1 MKVAIASRDVN
12 HKTDTKRKA
21 VPRHAAGQTWE
32 DPSLAEWPKNNHR
45 LFCGDLGNVVNDD
58 VLSWFAYLLCFFSET
73 DILFPRK
80 KKLLLEQNE
89 LHVARIL
96 VYEGCEREVVEA
108 GKQSD
113 EFLQY
118 WCCLLCYLHPL
129 FDVFAKVNPLQKV
142 LAIVHGNLKLFERV
156 LITWELVDF
165 RIEPLHCPL
174 VKHDFGF
181 ISLISAAHKAG
192 KQTQDGRDEEI
203 TVLRVKIQNLKD
215 DAAAAVTFEQ
225 QQEASIF
232 FILNYVIHTTLAP
245 ALGRQLN
252 PIKGI
257 KKADKGKE
265 VEDSSS
271 PYGIHLVIEDYP
283 YAVDGLE
290 IWFAIKEWV
299 QDCVSLYYPTDND
312 LKRDPELQNWW
323 KEAVEVGH
331 GDLKDKPWWPKM
343 QTVEELVESCTTI
356 IWTAS
361 ALHAA
366 VNFGQYPCGGLILNR
381 PTLSIRLLPEQGTA
395 EYEEMVKSHQKAYLI
410 TITPKLETLIDFT
423 TIEILSKHA
432 SDEVYLR
439 ERDNPH
445 WTFGSRA
452 LQPF

>member
-1 MKVAIASRDVN
+1 M
-12 HKTDTKRKA
+12 
-21 VPRHAAGQTWE
+21 
-32 DPSLAEWPKNNHR
+32 
-45 LFCGDLGNVVNDD
+45 
-58 VLSWFAYLLCFFSET
+58 
-73 DILFPRK
+73 
-80 KKLLLEQNE
+80 KLLLEQNE

-113 EFLQY
+113 D

-142 LAIVHGNLKLFERV
+142 LAIVHGNLKLFESHV
-156 LITWELVDF
+156 IL
-165 RIEPLHCPL
+165 
-174 VKHDFGF
+174 
-181 ISLISAAHKAG
+181 AAHKAG

-215 DAAAAVTFEQ
+215 DAAAANKKRMFVAEKSKELAIFQGQNKAFNSVGIVESAVKKEKSL
-225 QQEASIF
+225 QE
-232 FILNYVIHTTLAP
+232 
-245 ALGRQLN
+245 N
-252 PIKGI
+252 PRTKHGM
-257 KKADKGKE
+257 A

>member
-1 MKVAIASRDVN
+1 M
-12 HKTDTKRKA
+12 
-21 VPRHAAGQTWE
+21 
-32 DPSLAEWPKNNHR
+32 
-45 LFCGDLGNVVNDD
+45 
-58 VLSWFAYLLCFFSET
+58 
-73 DILFPRK
+73 
-80 KKLLLEQNE
+80 KLLLEQNE

-118 WCCLLCYLHPL
+118 KPSAESSSYCSW
-129 FDVFAKVNPLQKV
+129 
-142 LAIVHGNLKLFERV
+142 KLEALR
-156 LITWELVDF
+156 E
-165 RIEPLHCPL
+165 
-174 VKHDFGF
+174 
-181 ISLISAAHKAG
+181 AAHKAG

-215 DAAAAVTFEQ
+215 DAAAANKKRMFVAEKSK
-225 QQEASIF
+225 ELAIF
-232 FILNYVIHTTLAP
+232 QGQNKAF
-245 ALGRQLN
+245 
-252 PIKGI
+252 KGM
-257 KKADKGKE
+257 A